1 MPRSGSG
8 RSGKLWPVGKL
19 RLRRLSKNGGGYRRA
34 AAKHG
39 AGERGFASIFPQIQQ
54 PCVLQIDTGVGL
66 TGFREEG
73 KIACQKLKPEDIARS
88 NLITGSSPNDVH
100 VSGS

>member
-1 MPRSGSG
+1 MG
-8 RSGKLWPVGKL
+8 
-19 RLRRLSKNGGGYRRA
+19 
-34 AAKHG
+34 
-39 AGERGFASIFPQIQQ
+39 SIFRISQ
-54 PCVLQIDTGVGL
+54 PHTLQTPAGVGL